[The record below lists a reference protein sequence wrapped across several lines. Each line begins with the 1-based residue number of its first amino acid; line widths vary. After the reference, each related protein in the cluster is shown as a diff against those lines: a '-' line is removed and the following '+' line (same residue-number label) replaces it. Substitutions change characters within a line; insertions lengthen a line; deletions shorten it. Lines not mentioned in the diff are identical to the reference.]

1 MHITLRGKKSIFEI
15 KNNLML
21 ISNINDALSPFLQ
34 HSNSSENNFIL
45 DSAMPVAAD
54 VLTLTDGGIMRENCF
69 SSCEQK

>member
-1 MHITLRGKKSIFEI
+1 
-15 KNNLML
+15 ML

-45 DSAMPVAAD
+45 DSAMPAAAD